1 MAGAAVREA
10 SVAERSRLSS
20 NCNATIRAMPLHPEE
35 MRIAGALRELLVHAE
50 TLPEVVEGSLGWR
63 AGRLRELL
71 AGRDGMSMRELL
83 ELLQELNTTPSD
95 FFSRLYTGSASEVA
109 GDGRFAESKRV
120 VRDALFRRRTWKKER
135 GEE

>member
-1 MAGAAVREA
+1 
-10 SVAERSRLSS
+10 
-20 NCNATIRAMPLHPEE
+20 MPLHPEE
-35 MRIAGALRELLVHAE
+35 MRIATSLRKLLVHAE

-63 AGRLRELL
+63 AGRLNELL

-95 FFSRLYTGSASEVA
+95 FFSRLYGPAVTAEAA
-109 GDGRFAESKRV
+109 GDARFVESKRV

>member
-1 MAGAAVREA
+1 
-10 SVAERSRLSS
+10 
-20 NCNATIRAMPLHPEE
+20 MPLHPEE
-35 MRIAGALRELLVHAE
+35 MRIAVSLRKLLLQAA

-63 AGRLRELL
+63 ACRLHELL

-83 ELLQELNTTPSD
+83 ELLQELNTTPAD
-95 FFSRLYTGSASEVA
+95 FFSRLYASPPAAELA
-109 GDGRFAESKRV
+109 GDARFAESKRV